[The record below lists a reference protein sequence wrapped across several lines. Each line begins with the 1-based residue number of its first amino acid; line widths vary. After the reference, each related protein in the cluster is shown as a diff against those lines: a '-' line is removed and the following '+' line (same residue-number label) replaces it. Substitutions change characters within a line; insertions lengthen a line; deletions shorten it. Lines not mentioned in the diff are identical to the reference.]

1 MLRPE
6 QREPL
11 GFQVSCLCRV
21 HPGQEGPAGT
31 QQPLEAIPF
40 YWNTTQA
47 SPTGSGR
54 MVPHVCIQSNDSQV
68 EAGWTV
74 GRQPGCGVRWTCGL
88 KEKPSHTCSQVGHS
102 HQCGV
107 SRGKRELGESPRSC
121 LFSGDWLCFLKA
133 QEYPGT
139 QLWCRSEPAPLLL
152 VHFTPGLAIGW
163 PPSRCLTNADPWSL
177 APTKRSAE
185 LYSRQISARHC
196 SP

>member
-1 MLRPE
+1 M
-6 QREPL
+6 

-21 HPGQEGPAGT
+21 HPGQVGPAVA

-40 YWNTTQA
+40 YWDTTQA

-54 MVPHVCIQSNDSQV
+54 AIPHVCIQSNDSQV

-74 GRQPGCGVRWTCGL
+74 GRKPGHGVRRACGL
-88 KEKPSHTCSQVGHS
+88 KEEPSHTPAHRWATVDSAQWPPVWP
-102 HQCGV
+102 V

-133 QEYPGT
+133 QEYTGT
-139 QLWCRSEPAPLLL
+139 FQLCRSEPAPLLL
-152 VHFTPGLAIGW
+152 VHFTPRLAIGW
-163 PPSRCLTNADPWSL
+163 SPSRCLTNADPWTV